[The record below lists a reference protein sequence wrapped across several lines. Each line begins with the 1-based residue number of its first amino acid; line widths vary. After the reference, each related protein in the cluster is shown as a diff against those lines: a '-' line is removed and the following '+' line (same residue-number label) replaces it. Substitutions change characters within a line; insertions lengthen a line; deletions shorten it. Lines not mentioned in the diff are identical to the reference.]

1 MGKSIKKIV
10 EETSSDLLL
19 ILAVEKHWGIFIKLK
34 LMGLH
39 MKILHYWNIEFV
51 QLYDPGVEYF
61 KKFPT
66 EKTDGVICT
75 DVIEHIPTPD
85 IELFIDQLYSLSKKF
100 IFVVIATV
108 AASKYF
114 DDGRNIHLT
123 VKKEEEWQLIFNNI
137 KKVSK
142 YNNSLDV

>member
-1 MGKSIKKIV
+1 MGYIHKIKINGITY
-10 EETSSDLLL
+10 EN
-19 ILAVEKHWGIFIKLK
+19 LA
-34 LMGLH
+34 
-39 MKILHYWNIEFV
+39 HYWNIEFV

-123 VKKEEEWQLIFNNI
+123 VKKEEEWQLIFNEYKKKYPNI
-137 KKVSK
+137 TTHLMF
-142 YNNSLDV
+142 ND